1 MNYSVLRHDTTF
13 CRKNHINRFEIRN
26 TYLSVDGT
34 LKKLQLKGY
43 SITHEKKPSIAKS
56 AEFINISSAAGTTG

>member
-1 MNYSVLRHDTTF
+1 MNYSVLRHDITF

-26 TYLSVDGT
+26 T
-34 LKKLQLKGY
+34 LKKLQVKEY
-43 SITHEKKPSIAKS
+43 NITHEKKLSIAKS

>member
-1 MNYSVLRHDTTF
+1 MNYSVLRHDITF

-26 TYLSVDGT
+26 GT
-34 LKKLQLKGY
+34 LKKLQVKEY
-43 SITHEKKPSIAKS
+43 NITHEKKPSIAKS

>member
-1 MNYSVLRHDTTF
+1 MNYSVLRHDITF

-26 TYLSVDGT
+26 TCLLMVYL
-34 LKKLQLKGY
+34 KELQVKGY
-43 SITHEKKPSIAKS
+43 NITHEKKPSIAKS